1 MRAKKSSSADLNKKS
16 SFYLAIG
23 LFLVLLVSWR
33 AIEWKNYDDDLYGYV
48 ALDVDDDDD
57 EEIPITEQLKTSPLQ
72 LLKMYRYSLDV
83 KEYQNPKEEL
93 AFRLTYKSILTKTL
107 DTPKSLRKWVYRVGF
122 LFSL

>member
-33 AIEWKNYDDDLYGYV
+33 AIEWKNYDDDGYGYI

-57 EEIPITEQLKTSPLQ
+57 EEIPITEQLKTPPPPPPPFDARDAACISTPL
-72 LLKMYRYSLDV
+72 V
-83 KEYQNPKEEL
+83 
-93 AFRLTYKSILTKTL
+93 
-107 DTPKSLRKWVYRVGF
+107 DTISSNAP
-122 LFSL
+122 